1 MDVIVTR
8 PEREPVQWRPGTST
22 VLHAGQVTGATQ
34 VCVIEQWHEPGGGAP
49 THRHSGSEETLT
61 VLEGTGEFWVADE
74 RERVGAGATIL
85 IPAGSWHGFENVG
98 QGVLHIVAVLASGVP
113 LVEYADEP
121 GVVLE
126 IGTAARDRRDAHRA
140 PHRAG

>member
-1 MDVIVTR
+1 MIVTR
-8 PEREPVQWRPGTST
+8 PEGDPVRWRSGTST

-49 THRHSGSEETLT
+49 THRHSTSEETLT
-61 VLEGTGEFWVADE
+61 VLAGTGQFWVGAE
-74 RERVGAGATIL
+74 RDRVEEGATVL
-85 IPAGSWHGFENVG
+85 VPAGTWHGFENVG
-98 QGVLHIVAVLASGVP
+98 ETILQIIAVLPIGVP

-126 IGTAARDRRDAHRA
+126 IGTGATERRDAHRA
-140 PHRAG
+140 PHRAD